1 MCCNRRVLVH
11 LFDVRATNY
20 WVFNYFK
27 LRHARYIESVLDNMI
42 EGMLA

>member
-27 LRHARYIESVLDNMI
+27 LHDARYIESVLDNMI